1 MIPFILYVLVIVV
14 RKCPV
19 CSQLV
24 PSLEY
29 DRHFSSCSNK
39 QTIHFNGNLF
49 LPSLS
54 LSLPVSFSLSAYA
67 ISAAAVMMS
76 QDYNSIFGNSKNRV
90 YLLACY
96 SPLWYY
102 MCRYNYVLLWFNSP
116 TCSSLSEDTLLVD
129 AGECSICLDDMI
141 AGKSQLLSF

>member
-49 LPSLS
+49 LPSLFQFLS
-54 LSLPVSFSLSAYA
+54 LSLCLYA
-67 ISAAAVMMS
+67 ISVAAVMMS
-76 QDYNSIFGNSKNRV
+76 QDYNSIIGNSKNRV

-96 SPLWYY
+96 SPL
-102 MCRYNYVLLWFNSP
+102 
-116 TCSSLSEDTLLVD
+116 
-129 AGECSICLDDMI
+129 
-141 AGKSQLLSF
+141 